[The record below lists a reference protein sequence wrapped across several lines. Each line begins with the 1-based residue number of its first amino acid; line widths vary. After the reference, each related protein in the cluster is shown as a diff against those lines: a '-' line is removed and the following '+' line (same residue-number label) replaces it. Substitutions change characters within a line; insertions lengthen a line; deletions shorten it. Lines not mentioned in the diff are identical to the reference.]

1 MARTD
6 KLDSAIKKV
15 MEGFG
20 SAVSVDTSGKE
31 MSVLVAKERLHDL
44 LSYLKSDSDGG
55 FVMLTD
61 LFVVDRYKK
70 DPRFEVVYLL
80 TSWESGNRLVV
91 KAGVGDGESVPT
103 ATDLWQGADWFEREA
118 YDMFGVRFEGHPD
131 PRRILTVEDF
141 DGHPL
146 RKDFPTEGFD
156 FDKPFK
162 VVLQEE
168 ME

>member
-1 MARTD
+1 VARTD
-6 KLDSAIKKV
+6 KLDSTIKKV
-15 MEGFG
+15 MEGFAG
-20 SAVSVDTSGKE
+20 AVSVDTSGKE
-31 MSVLVAKERLHDL
+31 KSISVSRERLHEL
-44 LSYLKSDSDGG
+44 LSFLKSDGDAG
-55 FVMLTD
+55 FTMLTD
-61 LFVVDRYKK
+61 LFAVDHYGK

-80 TSWESGNRLVV
+80 TSWDSGNRVVV
-91 KAGVGDGESVPT
+91 KTGVGDHQSVPT

-141 DGHPL
+141 DGYPL
-146 RKDFPTEGFD
+146 RKDFPTEGYD